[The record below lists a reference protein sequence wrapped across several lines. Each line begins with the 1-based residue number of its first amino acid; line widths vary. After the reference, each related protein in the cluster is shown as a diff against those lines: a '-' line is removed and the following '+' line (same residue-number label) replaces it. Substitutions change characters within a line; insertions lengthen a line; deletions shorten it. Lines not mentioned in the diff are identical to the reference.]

1 MKTIALILSLLF
13 CFTVGAADVT
23 FNLVDFIGTVQTLQ
37 RKTVWIDP
45 LATVRGSGN
54 NVVMSERRQ
63 FSTGTNGI
71 FTATNMVEGAYRVTV
86 FGVNTSVFRVNIP
99 DTNGTLIASDYL
111 ETGNVGALETEE
123 GQTLDLE

>member
-1 MKTIALILSLLF
+1 MPRSSAAAH
-13 CFTVGAADVT
+13 VHGAT
-23 FNLVDFIGTVQTLQ
+23 
-37 RKTVWIDP
+37 
-45 LATVRGSGN
+45 
-54 NVVMSERRQ
+54 
-63 FSTGTNGI
+63 
-71 FTATNMVEGAYRVTV
+71 YRVTV